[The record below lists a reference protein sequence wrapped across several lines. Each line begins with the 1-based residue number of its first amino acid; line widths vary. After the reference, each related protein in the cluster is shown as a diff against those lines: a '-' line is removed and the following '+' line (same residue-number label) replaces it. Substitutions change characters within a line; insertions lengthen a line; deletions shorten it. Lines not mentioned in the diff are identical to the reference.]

1 MSKVTYLIGAGASYH
16 SIPLVNSLN
25 EKIYSLINSILAH
38 TFKEEKITDK
48 DLSLNGNI
56 AELKDKLK
64 NELDWMQK
72 ELGDNTIDSLAK
84 QLNDLDKRELLKT
97 LKAILSAYIV
107 YEHFNTQTT
116 ELTQANRNLDPRY
129 IDFFTK
135 ISRKEDYVRI
145 NKNISI
151 ISWNY
156 DLQFE
161 RIYYKYYPDFDVTGL
176 SELLNNYPPLNI
188 DYNIDYTKF
197 KLIRLNGLAGSV
209 IDFRQKKF
217 FSLISDF
224 EITDLENSYKIF
236 LKIYSFLN
244 NLSPYQTSGL
254 RFAFEQNF
262 EWYNPLSI
270 AENFLPGTET
280 LIIIGYSFPDF
291 NRELDSKLIK
301 SMKNLR
307 KIYVQDY
314 KSIFNRIEEII
325 DFESQLK
332 PKMIHLEDFKSFYTT
347 PLNFNT

>member
-25 EKIYSLINSILAH
+25 DKIFSLIKSILSH

-56 AELKDKLK
+56 AELKNKLK
-64 NELDWMQK
+64 TDLDWMQK

-107 YEHFNTQTT
+107 YEHYNTEST
-116 ELTQANRNLDPRY
+116 ELAQANRYLDPRY
-129 IDFFTK
+129 VDFFTK

-161 RIYYKYYPDFDVTGL
+161 RIYYKYYPDFDVTEL

-188 DYNIDYTKF
+188 NYNIDYTKF
-197 KLIRLNGLAGSV
+197 KLVRLNGLAGSV

-217 FSLISDF
+217 FSLIKNF
-224 EITDLENSYKIF
+224 EIIDLENSYKIF

-244 NLSPYQTSGL
+244 NPSPYQTSGL
-254 RFAFEQNF
+254 RFAFEQNS
-262 EWYNPLSI
+262 EWYNPFSI

-301 SMKNLR
+301 SMRNLKR
-307 KIYVQDY
+307 IYVQDY
-314 KSIFNRIEEII
+314 KSVFNRIKEII
-325 DFESQLK
+325 DFETNLQ
-332 PKMIHLEDFKSFYTT
+332 PDMIHLDDFKTFYTT
-347 PLNFNT
+347 PLDFKS